1 MNMPYTDLVAE
12 YTKRAIK
19 QGQREVLLKLKDIVE
34 EKINEV
40 NLGDEYTIGRN
51 EAIIELI
58 SDINKVLEE
67 I

>member
-19 QGQREVLLKLKDIVE
+19 QGQRDILLKLKDIVE

-40 NLGDEYTIGRN
+40 NLGDEYTIGHN

-67 I
+67 V

>member
-19 QGQREVLLKLKDIVE
+19 QGQRDILLKLKDVLR
-34 EKINEV
+34 EKVNEV
-40 NLGDEYTIGRN
+40 NLGDEYTIGYN

-67 I
+67 V

>member
-34 EKINEV
+34 EKVDEV
-40 NLGDEYTIGRN
+40 NLGDEYTIGYN
-51 EAIIELI
+51 EATIELI

-67 I
+67 V

>member
-19 QGQREVLLKLKDIVE
+19 QGQRDILLKLKDVLR
-34 EKINEV
+34 EKVNEI
-40 NLGDEYTIGRN
+40 NLGDEYTIGYN

-58 SDINKVLEE
+58 SDINKMLEAV
-67 I
+67 

>member
-19 QGQREVLLKLKDIVE
+19 QGQRDVLLKLKDVLE
-34 EKINEV
+34 EKVNEV
-40 NLGDEYTIGRN
+40 NLGDEYTIGYN

-67 I
+67 L